1 MTSVRYMLDTDT
13 CSFVIR
19 GGNEKLRKR
28 IQRNAGRLCVSAI
41 SVAELRFGARKKG
54 SVRITDAVEF
64 FLELVDVVPWGEEA
78 AGRYAE
84 IRAVLESVGTPIG
97 NMDTLIA
104 ASALADGCVI
114 VTHNTDHFGRV
125 PGLSIQDWTV

>member
-54 SVRITDAVEF
+54 SARITDAVEF
-64 FLELVDVVPWGEEA
+64 FLELVDVVPWDEEA

-125 PGLSIQDWTV
+125 PGLSIQDWSV

>member
-54 SVRITDAVEF
+54 SARITDAVEF
-64 FLELVDVVPWGEEA
+64 FLELVDVVPWDEEA

-84 IRAVLESVGTPIG
+84 IRAVLESAGTPIG

>member
-54 SVRITDAVEF
+54 SARITDAVDF

>member
-1 MTSVRYMLDTDT
+1 MTPVRYMLDTDT

-28 IQRNAGRLCVSAI
+28 VQRNAGRLCVSAVT
-41 SVAELRFGARKKG
+41 VAELRFGARKKG
-54 SVRITDAVEF
+54 SARISDAVGF

-78 AGRYAE
+78 AARFAE
-84 IRAVLESVGTPIG
+84 IRVALESSGSHIG

-104 ASALADGCVI
+104 ASALADGCTI

-125 PGLSIQDWTV
+125 PGLSVQDWTV

>member
-1 MTSVRYMLDTDT
+1 MTPVRFMLDTDT

-28 IQRNAGRLCVSAI
+28 VQRNAGRMCVSAI

-54 SVRITDAVEF
+54 SARIADAVGF
-64 FLELVDVVPWGEEA
+64 FLELVDIVPWGEEA
-78 AGRYAE
+78 AARYAE
-84 IRAVLESVGTPIG
+84 IRVELELSGTSIG

-104 ASALADGCVI
+104 ASALADGCTI
-114 VTHNTDHFGRV
+114 VTHNVDHFGRV
-125 PGLSIQDWTV
+125 PGLSVQDWTV

>member
-28 IQRNAGRLCVSAI
+28 IQRNAGWLCVSAI

-54 SVRITDAVEF
+54 SARITDAVEF

-84 IRAVLESVGTPIG
+84 IRAVFESVGTPIG

>member
-54 SVRITDAVEF
+54 SARITDAVAF

-84 IRAVLESVGTPIG
+84 IRAVLESAGTPIG

-104 ASALADGCVI
+104 ASALADGCII

>member
-28 IQRNAGRLCVSAI
+28 VQRNAGRLCVSAI

-54 SVRITDAVEF
+54 SARITDAVEF

-84 IRAVLESVGTPIG
+84 IRAVLESAGTPIG

-125 PGLSIQDWTV
+125 LGLSIQDWTV

>member
-1 MTSVRYMLDTDT
+1 MNPVRFMLDTDT

-41 SVAELRFGARKKG
+41 TAAELRFGARKKG
-54 SVRITDAVEF
+54 SARIEDAVGF
-64 FLELVDVVPWGEEA
+64 FLELVDIVPWGEEA
-78 AGRYAE
+78 AARYAE
-84 IRAVLESVGTPIG
+84 IRVALESSGTPIG

-104 ASALADGCVI
+104 ASALAEGCPV
-114 VTHNTDHFGRV
+114 VTHNVDHFGRV
-125 PGLSIQDWTV
+125 PGLAIQDWAV

>member
-54 SVRITDAVEF
+54 SARITDAVEF

-84 IRAVLESVGTPIG
+84 IRAVLESAGTPIG

>member
-54 SVRITDAVEF
+54 SARITDAVAF
-64 FLELVDVVPWGEEA
+64 FLELVDVVPWDEEA

-97 NMDTLIA
+97 
-104 ASALADGCVI
+104 
-114 VTHNTDHFGRV
+114 
-125 PGLSIQDWTV
+125 

>member
-1 MTSVRYMLDTDT
+1 MTPVRYMLDTDT

-104 ASALADGCVI
+104 ASALADGCAI

-125 PGLSIQDWTV
+125 PGLSIQDWMV

>member
-104 ASALADGCVI
+104 ASALADGCTI

>member
-54 SVRITDAVEF
+54 SARITDAVEF

>member
-54 SVRITDAVEF
+54 SARITDAVEF
-64 FLELVDVVPWGEEA
+64 FLELVDVVPWDEEA

>member
-1 MTSVRYMLDTDT
+1 M
-13 CSFVIR
+13 
-19 GGNEKLRKR
+19 
-28 IQRNAGRLCVSAI
+28 SAI
-41 SVAELRFGARKKG
+41 SVAELRFGARKNG
-54 SVRITDAVEF
+54 SARITDAVEF
-64 FLELVDVVPWGEEA
+64 FLELVDVVPWDEEA